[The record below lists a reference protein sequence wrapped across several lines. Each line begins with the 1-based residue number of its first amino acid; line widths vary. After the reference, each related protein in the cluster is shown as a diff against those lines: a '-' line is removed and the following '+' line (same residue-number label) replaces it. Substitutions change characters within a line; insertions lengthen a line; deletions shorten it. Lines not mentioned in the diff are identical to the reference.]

1 MDLFQTGIFN
11 REKGQQPAKN
21 TSSRPNL
28 TPSKSSQKLR
38 EDQVTP
44 RQKSNPKFNKQNN
57 NNNKVLLSY
66 DQTIN
71 LMEEFIAEKHAYN
84 EKTKKKK

>member
-11 REKGQQPAKN
+11 REKPQQPAKN
-21 TSSRPNL
+21 TNSRPNL

-38 EDQVTP
+38 EDQLTP
-44 RQKSNPKFNKQNN
+44 RQKSNPKLNKQNN

-71 LMEEFIAEKHAYN
+71 LMEEFIAEKHAHN